1 MAKETTLSPHEVRE
15 ILNSDNKEI
24 IRLCKLAA
32 ITPRQNSR
40 GYTFFSY
47 DEVRRLKELR
57 EKYKQSV
64 LNSKQFKTLE
74 TIKSAFYQ
82 MEEVLPDGATEYLN
96 QKFRKLEEFFEEYE
110 KIKSENETLKL
121 KLAKTSKEN
130 CYLKDRINEYK
141 PLGMGVY
148 IKAKKRDYSI

>member
-1 MAKETTLSPHEVRE
+1 MVKETTLSPHEVRE

-82 MEEVLPDGATEYLN
+82 MEEVLPGGATEYLN

>member
-1 MAKETTLSPHEVRE
+1 MAKETVLSPHEVRE
-15 ILNSDNKEI
+15 ILSSDNKEI

-32 ITPRQNSR
+32 ITPRQNSK

-47 DEVRRLKELR
+47 DEVKRLKELR
-57 EKYKQSV
+57 EKYKQSII
-64 LNSKQFKTLE
+64 NSKQFKTLE

-82 MEEVLPDGATEYLN
+82 IEDNLPEGATEYIN
-96 QKFRKLEEFFEEYE
+96 QKFRKLEEFFEGYE
-110 KIKSENETLKL
+110 KVKSENETLKL

-130 CYLKDRINEYK
+130 CYLKDRINEFK

-148 IKAKKRDYSI
+148 IKTKKRDYSI

>member
-1 MAKETTLSPHEVRE
+1 MVKETTLSPHEVRE

-32 ITPRQNSR
+32 IMPRQNSK

-47 DEVRRLKELR
+47 DEVKRLKELR

-82 MEEVLPDGATEYLN
+82 LEDNLPDGATEYLN
-96 QKFRKLEEFFEEYE
+96 QKFRKLEEFLEEHE
-110 KIKSENETLKL
+110 KLKSENETLKL

-148 IKAKKRDYSI
+148 IKARKRDYSI

>member
-1 MAKETTLSPHEVRE
+1 MVKETTLSPHEVRE